1 MLDQYDRRVQ
11 KGRKDFKGPCV
22 LCGSNQDIEIHHV
35 RKLSKTKRKDYL
47 SSMMSRMNR
56 KQVPVCKKCHIKIHQ
71 GVSDGKRVK

>member
-71 GVSDGKRVK
+71 GVYDGKQVK